1 MVEQEKEQVY
11 CTNCVHF
18 KLSDEEIPY
27 CINEDKCDITNC
39 EDSAPIED
47 RPFYEQIDT
56 NN

>member
-47 RPFYEQIDT
+47 RPFYKQIDT

>member
-11 CTNCVHF
+11 CTNCIHF
-18 KLSDEEIPY
+18 KLSDE
-27 CINEDKCDITNC
+27 DKCDIENC